1 MLLAGCSKD
10 ADISNSTTLSGN
22 GEKTPL
28 LINATLDT
36 GKGLTRAAGK
46 DFAEGDQL
54 KVYIRHITGGSSVG
68 HYEYVTPTPDPN
80 YANQLVTITKGSTD
94 MTVVNESV
102 NSTTDLSPVYWDDF
116 SNSSSGDTNLRT
128 SGHGLQSYYGYCY
141 NGQTFA
147 DPTGDNLV
155 NGVITW
161 TVETNQSTAAA
172 VQHSDLLWSP
182 EQSKVTY
189 DHNNNNTNTF
199 PVPFTHAMSQ
209 ITVELRANPSAGF
222 SGDPLTST
230 TLDLHNMH
238 TQTTL
243 TAPTSAWVDVP
254 GDANANITDIAMYG
268 GTTTTGLTRTYTA
281 IVAPGTKL
289 KKGEKLLDVT
299 NADGNDYEVII
310 TDAMLDDTEGWGKNH
325 TGDKQGTEDGK
336 KYIYTQPGNNYHL
349 ALSIDKSAVQV
360 SATLE
365 NWSTVTSTGTGN
377 IQFAHEEV
385 DFLTPNSGFAST
397 SAFSLFRVVNSNS
410 YDTPEERTNGAYTY
424 ATVST
429 YDGSKWTN
437 SPSIYWPNKDD
448 SYYFRALANVSP
460 GDDPTAVSPTLTTA
474 ARGVQASNEKLTSIA
489 LSDGGYILWGTTAA
503 HNGTNGS
510 YTLGAAIPPRT
521 GGVPMGFRVV
531 NKCKVSF
538 DLETA
543 GEGAAVVLT
552 GATISISNIYNTGTI
567 NLEDGT
573 VTGSAT
579 TTLEGTNS
587 IPVTEVLAQK
597 ISADAVVTVTLAD
610 SGGVY
615 TIPLKNCVI
624 SGGTTPITVWEGGH
638 TYNYTIHV
646 EKEDVKFSA
655 VVKPWTT
662 VSGSGTASLN
672 W

>member
-68 HYEYVTPTPDPN
+68 NYTYIDPVPDPD

-147 DPTGDNLV
+147 DPTGDNLA

-161 TVETNQSTAAA
+161 TVQANQSTAAA

-182 EQSKVTY
+182 ELTKVTY
-189 DHNNNNTNTF
+189 DHVNNPDF
-199 PVPFTHAMSQ
+199 PIRFTHAMCQ
-209 ITVELRANPSAGF
+209 ITVELTANSSAGF

-243 TAPTSAWVDVP
+243 TAPTSEWVDVP

-268 GTTTTGLTRTYTA
+268 GTTTTGLTRAYTA

-310 TDAMLDDTEGWGKNH
+310 TDAMLDNTDGWGKYH
-325 TGDKQGTEDGK
+325 TDGGKYGEDGGN
-336 KYIYTQPGNNYHL
+336 KYIVTQPGVNYHL
-349 ALSIDKSAVQV
+349 ELRIDKSAVQV
-360 SATLE
+360 SASLE
-365 NWSTVTSTGTGN
+365 NWSTVEAAGTGA
-377 IQFAHEEV
+377 IKFTDDV
-385 DFLTPNSGFAST
+385 VGVSSTSGFADG
-397 SAFSLFRVVNSNS
+397 SAFSLFWRKANTSDPYSCV
-410 YDTPEERTNGAYTY
+410 TT
-424 ATVST
+424 ST
-429 YDGSKWTN
+429 YDNEDPPAKWTN
-437 SPSIYWPNKDD
+437 DPIIYWPNKTDN
-448 SYYFRALANVSP
+448 YYFRALANVTSAIDANP
-460 GDDPTAVSPTLTTA
+460 ITITARPIDANTFTDI
-474 ARGVQASNEKLTSIA
+474 TS
-489 LSDGGYILWGTTAA
+489 GYILWGTTAA
-503 HNGTNGS
+503 HSS
-510 YTLGAAIPPRT
+510 YALGAAIPPRT
-521 GGVPMGFRVV
+521 GGVPLEFRVV

-538 DLETA
+538 ALETA
-543 GEGAAVVLT
+543 VSGGAQVTLD
-552 GATISISNIYNTGTI
+552 GASISINNIYNTGTI

-573 VTGSAT
+573 VTGSAI
-579 TTLEGTNS
+579 TTLAGTYS
-587 IPVTEVLAQK
+587 IAEQEVLAQ
-597 ISADAVVTVTLAD
+597 IINENAVVTVTLAD
-610 SGGVY
+610 NAGVY
-615 TIPLKNCVI
+615 KINLNQCVE
-624 SGGTTPITVWEGGH
+624 SGGTTPITVWKGGH

-672 W
+672 WE

>member
-36 GKGLTRAAGK
+36 GKGLTRAYDNNFEAN
-46 DFAEGDQL
+46 DVL
-54 KVYIRHITGGSSVG
+54 KVYIRHITGES
-68 HYEYVTPTPDPN
+68 
-80 YANQLVTITKGSTD
+80 KGSYTPITAGQAPKLVSISVTSD
-94 MTVVNESV
+94 GESP
-102 NSTTDLSPVYWDDF
+102 SLSPIYWDDY
-116 SNSSSGDTNLRT
+116 SDNTDAAKDLRT
-128 SGHGLQSYYGYCY
+128 SGHGLQSYYAYCY
-141 NGQTFA
+141 NGGSPNSLTEN
-147 DPTGDNLV
+147 TGVL
-155 NGVITW
+155 TW
-161 TVETNQSTAAA
+161 TIQADQSTAEAL
-172 VQHSDLLWSP
+172 QHSDLLWSP
-182 EQSKVTY
+182 EQTKVTY

-209 ITVELRANPSAGF
+209 ITVELTANSSAGF
-222 SGDPLTST
+222 SGDPLEST
-230 TLDLHNMH
+230 TLKLNNMH

-243 TAPTSAWVDVP
+243 TAPTSDWGSVT
-254 GDANANITDIAMYG
+254 GLTDIFMYG
-268 GTTTTGLTRTYTA
+268 GTITTGLTRTYTA

-299 NADGNDYEVII
+299 DADGNDYEVII
-310 TDAMLDDTEGWGKNH
+310 TDAMLDNTNGWGKNH

-349 ALSIDKSAVQV
+349 ALSIDKSTVQV

-365 NWSTVTSTGTGN
+365 NWSTVEAAGTGAILFDDN
-377 IQFAHEEV
+377 VVGVEPTNHKFT
-385 DFLTPNSGFAST
+385 DGST
-397 SAFSLFRVVNSNS
+397 FSLFGVDNNV
-410 YDTPEERTNGAYTY
+410 PERTNVAYTSG
-424 ATVST
+424 TTTTST
-429 YDGSKWTN
+429 YNNSTDKWTN
-437 SPSIYWPNKDD
+437 NPIIYWPNKTDN
-448 SYYFRALANVSP
+448 YYFRALANVTSAIDANP
-460 GDDPTAVSPTLTTA
+460 ITITARPIDTNTFT
-474 ARGVQASNEKLTSIA
+474 GITS
-489 LSDGGYILWGTTAA
+489 GYILWGTS
-503 HNGTNGS
+503 GS
-510 YTLGAAIPPRT
+510 TAIPPRT
-521 GGVPMGFRVV
+521 GGVPLEFRVV

-538 DLETA
+538 ALTTA
-543 GEGAAVVLT
+543 GSGGAQVTLD
-552 GATISISNIYNTGTI
+552 GATISINNIYNTGTI

-587 IPVTEVLAQK
+587 IAEQEVLAQ
-597 ISADAVVTVTLAD
+597 IINTEAVVTVTLA
-610 SGGVY
+610 GNAGVY

-646 EKEDVKFSA
+646 EKEDVKFCA

>member
-36 GKGLTRAAGK
+36 GKGLTRAVGET
-46 DFAEGDQL
+46 FAATDRL
-54 KVYIRHITGGSSVG
+54 NVYIRHTTGPIAEGVYPTTTAG
-68 HYEYVTPTPDPN
+68 QAPLLVPIDVT
-80 YANQLVTITKGSTD
+80 STGI
-94 MTVVNESV
+94 SP
-102 NSTTDLSPVYWDDF
+102 SLSPIYWDDY
-116 SNSSSGDTNLRT
+116 SDNTNAAKDLRT
-128 SGHGLQSYYGYCY
+128 SGHGLQSYYAYCY
-141 NGQTFA
+141 NGGSPNSLTEN
-147 DPTGDNLV
+147 TGVL
-155 NGVITW
+155 TW
-161 TVETNQSTAAA
+161 TVQADQSTATAL
-172 VQHSDLLWSP
+172 QHSDLLWSP
-182 EQSKVTY
+182 EQTPVSY
-189 DHNNNNTNTF
+189 SHDNNNTNTF

-209 ITVELRANPSAGF
+209 ITVELTANAGYNS
-222 SGDPLTST
+222 SGTPLALTS
-230 TLDLHNMH
+230 LLLKDMDIK
-238 TQTTL
+238 TTL
-243 TAPTSAWVDVP
+243 TAPTGGWDATHTDLEGTHIHDVTMCK
-254 GDANANITDIAMYG
+254 GDY
-268 GTTTTGLTRTYTA
+268 TTGLTRTYTA

-349 ALSIDKSAVQV
+349 ALSIDKSAVKV

-474 ARGVQASNEKLTSIA
+474 ARGEQASNEKLTSIA

-503 HNGTNGS
+503 HSS
-510 YTLGAAIPPRT
+510 YALGAAIPPRT
-521 GGVPMGFRVV
+521 GGVPMEFRVV

-538 DLETA
+538 ALETA
-543 GEGAAVVLT
+543 ASGDARVILDGAS
-552 GATISISNIYNTGTI
+552 ISISNIYESGTI
-567 NLEDGT
+567 SIENGT
-573 VTGSAT
+573 VSVTGDP
-579 TTLEGTNS
+579 TTLSTTGGNNS

-597 ISADAVVTVTLAD
+597 ISNNAVVTITLAD
-610 SGGVY
+610 NAGVY
-615 TIPLKNCVI
+615 KINLNQCVE

>member
-10 ADISNSTTLSGN
+10 ADISNSTLSGN

-54 KVYIRHITGGSSVG
+54 KVYIRHITGES
-68 HYEYVTPTPDPN
+68 
-80 YANQLVTITKGSTD
+80 KGSYTPITAGQAPKLVSISVTSD
-94 MTVVNESV
+94 GESP
-102 NSTTDLSPVYWDDF
+102 SLSPIYWDDY
-116 SNSSSGDTNLRT
+116 SDNTNAAKDLRT
-128 SGHGLQSYYGYCY
+128 SGHGLQSYYAYCY
-141 NGQTFA
+141 NGQTFD
-147 DPTGDNLV
+147 DPTGDNLA

-161 TVETNQSTAAA
+161 TVQANQSTAAA

-199 PVPFTHAMSQ
+199 PVPFTHSMSQ

-222 SGDPLTST
+222 SGDPLEST
-230 TLDLHNMH
+230 TLKLHNMF

-243 TAPTSAWVDVP
+243 TAPTSGWGSVTGLA
-254 GDANANITDIAMYG
+254 DIYMYG

-289 KKGEKLLDVT
+289 KEGEKLLNVT

-310 TDAMLDDTEGWGKNH
+310 TDAMLDNTNGWGKNH
-325 TGDKQGTEDGK
+325 TEEGKHGTDGDN
-336 KYIYTQPGNNYHL
+336 KYVLTQPGNNYHL
-349 ALSIDKSAVQV
+349 ALSIDKSSVKV
-360 SATLE
+360 SATLTT
-365 NWSTVTSTGTGN
+365 WSTITSTGTGD
-377 IQFAHEEV
+377 IKFPYEEV
-385 DFLTPNSGFAST
+385 GFLAPNTGFANT

-474 ARGVQASNEKLTSIA
+474 ARGEQASNEKLTSIA
-489 LSDGGYILWGTTAA
+489 LSDGGYILWGTTAE

-521 GGVPMGFRVV
+521 M
-531 NKCKVSF
+531 
-538 DLETA
+538 
-543 GEGAAVVLT
+543 VL
-552 GATISISNIYNTGTI
+552 S
-567 NLEDGT
+567 
-573 VTGSAT
+573 V
-579 TTLEGTNS
+579 
-587 IPVTEVLAQK
+587 
-597 ISADAVVTVTLAD
+597 
-610 SGGVY
+610 
-615 TIPLKNCVI
+615 
-624 SGGTTPITVWEGGH
+624 
-638 TYNYTIHV
+638 
-646 EKEDVKFSA
+646 
-655 VVKPWTT
+655 
-662 VSGSGTASLN
+662 
-672 W
+672 

>member
-1 MLLAGCSKD
+1 MLLTGCSKD

-36 GKGLTRAAGK
+36 GKGLTRAYDNNFEAN
-46 DFAEGDQL
+46 DVL
-54 KVYIRHITGGSSVG
+54 KVYIRHITGES
-68 HYEYVTPTPDPN
+68 
-80 YANQLVTITKGSTD
+80 KGSYTPITAGQAPKLVSISVTSD
-94 MTVVNESV
+94 GESP
-102 NSTTDLSPVYWDDF
+102 SLSPIYWDDY
-116 SNSSSGDTNLRT
+116 SDNTNAAKDLRT
-128 SGHGLQSYYGYCY
+128 SGHGLQSYYAYCY
-141 NGQTFA
+141 NGQTFD
-147 DPTGDNLV
+147 DPTGDNLA

-161 TVETNQSTAAA
+161 TVQANQSTAAA

-182 EQSKVTY
+182 ELTKVTY
-189 DHNNNNTNTF
+189 DHVNNPDF
-199 PVPFTHAMSQ
+199 PIRFTHAMCQ
-209 ITVELRANPSAGF
+209 ITVELTANSSAGF

-243 TAPTSAWVDVP
+243 TAPTSAWLDVP
-254 GDANANITDIAMYG
+254 GDANANIKNIAMYG

-349 ALSIDKSAVQV
+349 ALSIDKSAVKV
-360 SATLE
+360 SASLA
-365 NWSTVTSTGTGN
+365 NWSDVTAAGTGA
-377 IQFAHEEV
+377 IQFPYNEV
-385 DFLTPNSGFAST
+385 EFLAPNSGFANP

-410 YDTPEERTNGAYTY
+410 YDTPEERTNEAYTY

-429 YDGSKWTN
+429 YDGNKWNN

-448 SYYFRALANVSP
+448 YYYFRALANVSS
-460 GDDPTAVSPTLTTA
+460 GDPTAVSPTLTTA
-474 ARGVQASNEKLTSIA
+474 ARGFQASNEKSTSIA

-503 HNGTNGS
+503 HSS
-510 YTLGAAIPPRT
+510 YARGAAIPPRT
-521 GGVPMGFRVV
+521 GGVPMEFRVV

-543 GEGAAVVLT
+543 ASGDARVTLDGAS
-552 GATISISNIYNTGTI
+552 ISINNIYNTGTI

-587 IPVTEVLAQK
+587 ILVTEVLAQ
-597 ISADAVVTVTLAD
+597 IINTEAVVTVTLAGD
-610 SGGVY
+610 AGVY
-615 TIPLKNCVI
+615 KINLNQCVE
-624 SGGTTPITVWEGGH
+624 SGGTTPIEVWKGGH

-655 VVKPWTT
+655 VVKPWAT

>member
-36 GKGLTRAAGK
+36 GKGLTRAYDNNFEAN
-46 DFAEGDQL
+46 DVL
-54 KVYIRHITGGSSVG
+54 KVYIRHITGES
-68 HYEYVTPTPDPN
+68 
-80 YANQLVTITKGSTD
+80 KGSYTPITAGQAPKLVSISVTSD
-94 MTVVNESV
+94 GESP
-102 NSTTDLSPVYWDDF
+102 SLSPIYWDDY
-116 SNSSSGDTNLRT
+116 SDNTNAAKDLRT
-128 SGHGLQSYYGYCY
+128 SGHGLQSYYAYCY
-141 NGQTFA
+141 NGQTFD
-147 DPTGDNLV
+147 DPTGDNLA

-161 TVETNQSTAAA
+161 TVQANQSTAAA

-182 EQSKVTY
+182 ELTKVTY
-189 DHNNNNTNTF
+189 DHVNNPDF
-199 PVPFTHAMSQ
+199 PIRFTHAMCQ
-209 ITVELRANPSAGF
+209 ITVELTANSSAGF

-310 TDAMLDDTEGWGKNH
+310 TDAMLDNTDGWGKYH
-325 TGDKQGTEDGK
+325 TDGGKYGEDGGN
-336 KYIYTQPGNNYHL
+336 KYIVTQPGVNYHL
-349 ALSIDKSAVQV
+349 RLSIDKSAVQV
-360 SATLE
+360 SASLE
-365 NWSTVTSTGTGN
+365 NWSTVEATGTGD
-377 IQFAHEEV
+377 IKFPYEEV
-385 DFLTPNSGFAST
+385 GFLTLNSGFAST
-397 SAFSLFRVVNSNS
+397 SAFSLFSVVNSNS
-410 YDTPEERTNGAYTY
+410 HDTPEKRTNEAYTY

-437 SPSIYWPNKDD
+437 SPSIYWPNKND
-448 SYYFRALANVSP
+448 SYYFRALANVSS
-460 GDDPTAVSPTLTTA
+460 GDPTAVSPTLTTA

-521 GGVPMGFRVV
+521 GGVPMEFRVV

-538 DLETA
+538 TLETA
-543 GEGAAVVLT
+543 ASGDARVTLDGAS
-552 GATISISNIYNTGTI
+552 ISINNIYNTGTI

-579 TTLEGTNS
+579 TTLEGTNP
-587 IPVTEVLAQK
+587 IAEQVVLAQK
-597 ISADAVVTVTLAD
+597 ISADAVVTVTLAG

-615 TIPLKNCVI
+615 TIPLKDCVI
-624 SGGTTPITVWEGGH
+624 SGDTTPITVWEGGH

-655 VVKPWTT
+655 VVKPWAT